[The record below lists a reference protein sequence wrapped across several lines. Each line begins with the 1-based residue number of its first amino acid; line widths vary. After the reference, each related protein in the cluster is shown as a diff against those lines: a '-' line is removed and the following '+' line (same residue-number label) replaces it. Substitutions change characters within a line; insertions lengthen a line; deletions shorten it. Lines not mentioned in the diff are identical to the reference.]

1 MSGDV
6 RELSVSDQFFCSIS
20 NWCRPIIFMFCIL
33 SDVLSSKTVLNILNS
48 WCRLL
53 MWWIIIIIVADRFNK
68 FLLYVGYTADL
79 AKQTKV
85 SVFCKTFSEF
95 SLEYRT
101 IQEKLLQQ
109 KEKKASQKERKKTR
123 GKMIVEVRLCDCCSL
138 FNSYLCMYSYD
149 ISI

>member
-1 MSGDV
+1 M
-6 RELSVSDQFFCSIS
+6 
-20 NWCRPIIFMFCIL
+20 
-33 SDVLSSKTVLNILNS
+33 
-48 WCRLL
+48 
-53 MWWIIIIIVADRFNK
+53 ADRFNK